1 MIHEIKLLTFLLCKC
16 SCIVRR
22 KMVNRRQEWFLT
34 VLITGMEPSIMTILL
49 LLCLFILFILAFHLH
64 DFYIS
69 CRAPNPDTVLI
80 MQTPHGVISTK
91 SLVQTKR
98 KVGSRLISSNR
109 IKVED
114 TPPADNTEH
123 DPFSA
128 ARCRIF
134 VRTNHTKKVT
144 WSILLFFL
152 VNVCKIINLFILY
165 FWKIGLCC
173 GHSGQLLAN
182 FVCLNCRSA
191 AHLVCWVEEMGFVPV
206 S

>member
-1 MIHEIKLLTFLLCKC
+1 
-16 SCIVRR
+16 
-22 KMVNRRQEWFLT
+22 MVNRQREWFVT
-34 VLITGMEPSIMTILL
+34 VLITGMESSIMSILFL
-49 LLCLFILFILAFHLH
+49 LSLFILFPLRSLFFTNNKKLVFLELYGCGCTWIHLTLILAFRLY

-80 MQTPHGVISTK
+80 IQTPHGVISTK
-91 SLVQTKR
+91 ILIQNKR

-114 TPPADNTEH
+114 TPPADNTEL

-144 WSILLFFL
+144 WKIFLFFSM
-152 VNVCKIINLFILY
+152 NVC
-165 FWKIGLCC
+165 
-173 GHSGQLLAN
+173 
-182 FVCLNCRSA
+182 R
-191 AHLVCWVEEMGFVPV
+191 
-206 S
+206 